1 MKDVRMRG
9 GEDVRMRMDVD
20 EDEVALTRT
29 RKMEF
34 RQGRPCTG

>member
-20 EDEVALTRT
+20 EDGVALTRT
-29 RKMEF
+29 RK
-34 RQGRPCTG
+34 GRGSEMTC